1 MPPQQWQMKA
11 RVERAKNLLK
21 KGDTPLASVAVG
33 LGFADQAH
41 LTRVFRKIVGTTP
54 GAWRK
59 EQLA

>member
-1 MPPQQWQMKA
+1 MKA